1 MAIFFKSESL
11 LGFYQLFK
19 GYASTYNVEIL
30 NSFNL
35 ELQLKGAE
43 SPIKSKIID
52 LLTQVKRFKL
62 MPALILVFKNVESE
76 DKTKYDTFYSNS
88 KAEMIINNSDT
99 DIVFQSIYTTIVSNI
114 QK

>member
-1 MAIFFKSESL
+1 
-11 LGFYQLFK
+11 
-19 GYASTYNVEIL
+19 
-30 NSFNL
+30 
-35 ELQLKGAE
+35 
-43 SPIKSKIID
+43 
-52 LLTQVKRFKL
+52 